1 MDKDDYAENY
11 RVLAGTVTE
20 MKLSKSSAE
29 VSKSERAMLK
39 RKLACCDRMP
49 HGAQGSRRRARPYQ
63 RGTAAEG

>member
-11 RVLAGTVTE
+11 RDLAGKVTE
-20 MKLSKSSAE
+20 VKLSQSSAE

-49 HGAQGSRRRARPYQ
+49 HGAHG
-63 RGTAAEG
+63 

>member
-11 RVLAGTVTE
+11 RDVDGKVTE
-20 MKLSKSSAE
+20 VKLSKSSAE

-49 HGAQGSRRRARPYQ
+49 HGAHG
-63 RGTAAEG
+63 